1 MIIIKWDFHWEMA
14 VDMLKVKI
22 EKQLNDFYLDVDFTV
37 ADETMAIL
45 GASGCGKSMTLKC
58 IAGIETPDRGYI
70 EFNGR
75 VFFDSKKNINLSPQQ
90 RRAGYLFQNYALFP
104 NMTVEQN
111 IAFVAKG
118 SNEEKKAIVEQNIN
132 RFHLQGLEKSYPT
145 NLSGGQQQRAALAR
159 ILAAQAELLM
169 LDEPFSAL
177 DSYLKWELELDL
189 AGLLEKYNKTTLFVS
204 HNRDEV
210 YRLCKRVAVMNKGVI
225 EVVNDR
231 YTIFD
236 NPQTAAATVLTGCK
250 NMSAARK
257 IDDFHLYAIDWQLEL
272 TSLSIIPDDLQYV
285 GVRAH
290 FFLIERDDSAV
301 NSFRAHVDKVIE
313 NPFSFIVMIRPY
325 NTGCQRMLRWELS
338 KNKWQQLQNKD
349 IYVSMPPEKIILL
362 TK

>member
-1 MIIIKWDFHWEMA
+1 MA
-14 VDMLKVKI
+14 VNMLKVKI
-22 EKQLNDFYLDVDFTV
+22 KKQLNDFSLDVDFTV

-58 IAGIETPDRGYI
+58 IAGIEKPDSGYI

-75 VFFDSKKNINLSPQQ
+75 VFFDSEKNINLSTKQ

-111 IAFVAKG
+111 IAFVTNG
-118 SNEEKKAIVEQNIN
+118 SKEEKKVIVEKNIN
-132 RFHLQGLEKSYPT
+132 RFHLQGLEKSYPA
-145 NLSGGQQQRAALAR
+145 NLSGGQQQRVALAR

-189 AGLLEKYNKTTLFVS
+189 GELLDKYNKTTLFVS

-210 YRLCKRVAVMNKGVI
+210 YRLCNRIAVMNKGII
-225 EVVNDR
+225 EAVNDR
-231 YTIFD
+231 YAVFD

-257 IDDFHLYAIDWQLEL
+257 LDDYRLYAIDWQLEL
-272 TSLSIIPDDLQYV
+272 TSLAIIPDDLQYV
-285 GVRAH
+285 GFRAH
-290 FFLIERDDSAV
+290 FFVTEHDDSNANAFQV
-301 NSFRAHVDKVIE
+301 HVDKVIE
-313 NPFSFIVMIRPY
+313 NPFSFIIMIRPY
-325 NTGCQRMLRWELS
+325 ITGCQRMLRWELS
-338 KNKWQQLQNKD
+338 KNKWHELQNKD
-349 IYVSMPPEKIILL
+349 LYVSMPPDKIILL